1 MKSFKFK
8 AKMDLV
14 NVDII
19 IKIIILL
26 KKKLERI
33 NNGIIFWIDKIR
45 NNASKFNDSL
55 ILIIQKWKGIIAN
68 LIKIVIFIIIK
79 KIKEFLKLNWNLE
92 IKNKDEE
99 NDWIMK

>member
-1 MKSFKFK
+1 
-8 AKMDLV
+8 MDLA

-33 NNGIIFWIDKIR
+33 NNGMIFWIDKIR
-45 NNASKFNDSL
+45 NNALKFNDSL
-55 ILIIQKWKGIIAN
+55 ILIIQKWKGIIAS
-68 LIKIVIFIIIK
+68 LIKIVIFIIIR
-79 KIKEFLKLNWNLE
+79 KIKEFLKLYWNLE